1 MIFDVKSGNIPI
13 GDEGMDYISFGSG
26 AETLVLIP
34 GLGDGLS
41 TVKGKGTALALAYRP
56 YTKKYTVYVF
66 SRRNRLPEGF
76 STRDMA
82 ADQAEAM
89 KLLGISR
96 ADVMGVSQG
105 GMIAQYLA
113 IDYPDMVN
121 KLVLAV
127 TLARQNETIR
137 EAVGA
142 WIDMAEKGDY
152 KSLMI
157 DTAERTYSEKYLR
170 KLRLM
175 YPILTR
181 AGKPKSFDRF
191 LIQARSCAGHDAYNE
206 LGKISCPTFVIGGD
220 SDKTVG
226 PESSAELAKA
236 ISGSRLY
243 VYKGL
248 GHSAYEE
255 AKDFN
260 DRVLEFLKE

>member
-1 MIFDVKSGNIPI
+1 M
-13 GDEGMDYISFGSG
+13 
-26 AETLVLIP
+26 
-34 GLGDGLS
+34 
-41 TVKGKGTALALAYRP
+41 AYRS
-56 YTKKYTVYVF
+56 YMKKYTVYVF

-113 IDYPDMVN
+113 TDYPDMVN

-142 WIDMAEKGDY
+142 WIDMPK
-152 KSLMI
+152 
-157 DTAERTYSEKYLR
+157 
-170 KLRLM
+170 

-181 AGKPKSFDRF
+181 EGKPESFDFRN
-191 LIQARSCAGHDAYNE
+191 R
-206 LGKISCPTFVIGGD
+206 
-220 SDKTVG
+220 
-226 PESSAELAKA
+226 
-236 ISGSRLY
+236 R
-243 VYKGL
+243 
-248 GHSAYEE
+248 
-255 AKDFN
+255 
-260 DRVLEFLKE
+260 

>member
-1 MIFDVKSGNIPI
+1 MIFDVKSGNVPI

-41 TVKGKGTALALAYRP
+41 TVKGKGTA
-56 YTKKYTVYVF
+56 
-66 SRRNRLPEGF
+66 
-76 STRDMA
+76 
-82 ADQAEAM
+82 
-89 KLLGISR
+89 
-96 ADVMGVSQG
+96 
-105 GMIAQYLA
+105 
-113 IDYPDMVN
+113 
-121 KLVLAV
+121 
-127 TLARQNETIR
+127 LARQNETIR

-181 AGKPKSFDRF
+181 AGKPESFDRF

-206 LGKISCPTFVIGGD
+206 FGKISCPTFVIGGD

>member
-1 MIFDVKSGNIPI
+1 M
-13 GDEGMDYISFGSG
+13 
-26 AETLVLIP
+26 
-34 GLGDGLS
+34 
-41 TVKGKGTALALAYRP
+41 
-56 YTKKYTVYVF
+56 KKYTVYVF

-113 IDYPDMVN
+113 TDYPDMVN

-142 WIDMAEKGDY
+142 WIDMLK
-152 KSLMI
+152 
-157 DTAERTYSEKYLR
+157 
-170 KLRLM
+170 

-181 AGKPKSFDRF
+181 EGKPESFDFRN
-191 LIQARSCAGHDAYNE
+191 R
-206 LGKISCPTFVIGGD
+206 
-220 SDKTVG
+220 
-226 PESSAELAKA
+226 
-236 ISGSRLY
+236 R
-243 VYKGL
+243 
-248 GHSAYEE
+248 
-255 AKDFN
+255 
-260 DRVLEFLKE
+260 

>member
-1 MIFDVKSGNIPI
+1 
-13 GDEGMDYISFGSG
+13 MDYISFGSG

-41 TVKGKGTALALAYRP
+41 TVKGKGTA
-56 YTKKYTVYVF
+56 
-66 SRRNRLPEGF
+66 
-76 STRDMA
+76 
-82 ADQAEAM
+82 
-89 KLLGISR
+89 
-96 ADVMGVSQG
+96 
-105 GMIAQYLA
+105 
-113 IDYPDMVN
+113 
-121 KLVLAV
+121 
-127 TLARQNETIR
+127 LARQNETIR

-206 LGKISCPTFVIGGD
+206 LGKIS
-220 SDKTVG
+220 
-226 PESSAELAKA
+226 
-236 ISGSRLY
+236 
-243 VYKGL
+243 
-248 GHSAYEE
+248 
-255 AKDFN
+255 
-260 DRVLEFLKE
+260 

>member
-1 MIFDVKSGNIPI
+1 MTFHR
-13 GDEGMDYISFGSG
+13 
-26 AETLVLIP
+26 
-34 GLGDGLS
+34 
-41 TVKGKGTALALAYRP
+41 KGKGRCSGYGIQIIYEEIYSLC
-56 YTKKYTVYVF
+56 F

-113 IDYPDMVN
+113 TDYPDMVN

-142 WIDMAEKGDY
+142 WIDMLK
-152 KSLMI
+152 
-157 DTAERTYSEKYLR
+157 
-170 KLRLM
+170 

-181 AGKPKSFDRF
+181 EGKPESFDFRN
-191 LIQARSCAGHDAYNE
+191 R
-206 LGKISCPTFVIGGD
+206 
-220 SDKTVG
+220 
-226 PESSAELAKA
+226 
-236 ISGSRLY
+236 R
-243 VYKGL
+243 
-248 GHSAYEE
+248 
-255 AKDFN
+255 
-260 DRVLEFLKE
+260 